1 MKWKDWPVLAL
12 SMRLVACAPQQPA
25 APAEVPT
32 QEPAVVP
39 VETDRLIRTKEVLDV
54 AYDFT
59 HDGENEIVE
68 LVRVEENGRVQWYEL
83 EISAPNGRLLWL
95 REAHTAHTG
104 WKNFF
109 ACRIDGKDYILD
121 YAPTMYQGYANYS
134 LDLCSLSE
142 NGLKIYGKQDS
153 VSFDVN
159 FDSPMFTGEYD
170 PAAIGAFMDVAHGYL
185 DGDCTL
191 LLSTD
196 GSGPLTGGPGADYR
210 GDDFTGG
217 ELYAYDGTWEERF
230 IWYREQME

>member
-1 MKWKDWPVLAL
+1 MKRKFWSVLAL
-12 SMRLVACAPQQPA
+12 CLLLSSCTAQPA
-25 APAEVPT
+25 APVEEPV
-32 QEPAVVP
+32 QEAPVVTG
-39 VETDRLIRTKEVLDV
+39 ETDRLIRTKEVLDV

-68 LVRVEENGRVQWYEL
+68 LVRVEQNGELQWYEL

-95 REAHTAHTG
+95 REAHNAHAG

-121 YAPTMYQGYANYS
+121 YGPTMYQGLANYS
-134 LDLCSLSE
+134 FDLCSLTE
-142 NGLKIYGKQDS
+142 NGLKIYYKQNS

-159 FDSPMFTGEYD
+159 FGSPIYSGDYD
-170 PAAIGAFMDVAHGYL
+170 PAAVGAFMDDVHSYL

-196 GSGPLTGGPGADYR
+196 GSGPLTGGSGSDYR

-230 IWYREQME
+230 IRYRNENS